1 MGPTPLAG
9 GKKKK
14 NQPSHSHFYLISRFS
29 YLVPEAFN
37 YIGFISFEA
46 KQEHLK
52 ENREKSVVACTSC
65 YCKDKVVEEWNTTL
79 LSDSHKII
87 IIELERYWP
96 KHSRLARFYNLAL
109 SIQLDPLYGIL
120 VKPLRPWLG
129 VLLL

>member
-9 GKKKK
+9 GKKKKK

-52 ENREKSVVACTSC
+52 ENREKSVVACTSSC

-87 IIELERYWP
+87 IIELER
-96 KHSRLARFYNLAL
+96 
-109 SIQLDPLYGIL
+109 
-120 VKPLRPWLG
+120 
-129 VLLL
+129 